1 MPYTNLL
8 FNIRNGVAVITLN
21 RPASNNALDLGMA
34 RELKDAADR
43 CSRDSTIGA
52 VLLTAEGT
60 TFCPGGDMKAFAQE
74 GDDLPLYL
82 QHATF
87 HLHAAMS
94 TFVQMPAP
102 LVVAVNGTAAG
113 VGMSLALAGDITL
126 AGESSRFVMAY
137 TQQGLTPDGGAT
149 YFLARSVG
157 LKRALELV
165 LTNRILS
172 AQEALAWG
180 IVTRVVSDGDLL
192 SEAEAVASQLAVGK
206 TKALAA
212 SKRLLHGAC
221 TNVLEIQMEQES
233 RTICEMGGTA
243 ETKGAIASF
252 VNKRK
257 SKKRV

>member
-8 FNIRNGVAVITLN
+8 INIRNGIAVITLN
-21 RPASNNALDLGMA
+21 RPASSNALDLGMA
-34 RELKDAADR
+34 RELKDTAER

-60 TFCPGGDMKAFAQE
+60 TFCPGGDLKAFAQE

-82 QHATF
+82 QHSTF

-94 TFVQMPAP
+94 TFVQMTAP

-157 LKRALELV
+157 LKRALE
-165 LTNRILS
+165 NRHPGCL
-172 AQEALAWG
+172 
-180 IVTRVVSDGDLL
+180 
-192 SEAEAVASQLAVGK
+192 
-206 TKALAA
+206 
-212 SKRLLHGAC
+212 
-221 TNVLEIQMEQES
+221 
-233 RTICEMGGTA
+233 
-243 ETKGAIASF
+243 
-252 VNKRK
+252 
-257 SKKRV
+257 